1 MIFIFACPVLM
12 ASRGE
17 PWRLAIAKY
26 ISWRERVVAVR
37 RDEVADQFLG
47 FSELVAVRRV
57 DKVAAGFDVTI
68 ENLFLLPL
76 APRRAPN
83 ASSETRNPVRR
94 RKILYFMPFLNS

>member
-1 MIFIFACPVLM
+1 VNLGDPQSQSIF
-12 ASRGE
+12 RGE
-17 PWRLAIAKY
+17 N
-26 ISWRERVVAVR
+26 EVVAVR

-94 RKILYFMPFLNS
+94 PKILYFMPFLNS